1 MILKRLGRVLHM
13 KMNVKSFVS
22 GVVMGSV
29 LFSGISYAAPK
40 VVTMMVNGNPIH
52 SDVAPQIIDGRTLVP
67 ARALAEALGAKVTWD
82 ANNQTVT
89 VENEAYRQLQR
100 KNTDISASEAVAL
113 AADAKNHYWHISIGG
128 SGDQKETPVVV
139 PGKEYPYRWMGSDL
153 DTKVKFIEYLE
164 LLYTPEQAEA
174 YWNKQINEGLLVE
187 IDGKLAQ
194 PNADGGSMM
203 GWNEATA
210 KLIQSDSGTKTFQ
223 ISVPLF
229 DKFEEKTIKLRYIT
243 GKGWRID
250 EPVDTI
256 R

>member
-1 MILKRLGRVLHM
+1 M
-13 KMNVKSFVS
+13 KISVKSFVS
-22 GVVMGSV
+22 GMVIGSV

-40 VVTMMVNGNPIH
+40 VVTMMVNGNAIN
-52 SDVAPQIIDGRTLVP
+52 SDVAPQIVDGRTLVP

-82 ANNQTVT
+82 AINQTVT
-89 VENEAYRQLQR
+89 VENEAYRQQQR
-100 KNTDISASEAVAL
+100 KNTDINASGAVAL
-113 AADAKNHYWHISIGG
+113 AADAQSHYWHISIGG
-128 SGDQKETPVVV
+128 GGDQKETPVTV
-139 PGKEYPYRWMGSDL
+139 PGQEYPYRWMGSDL

-174 YWNKQINEGLLVE
+174 YWKKQIDNALLVE

-203 GWNEATA
+203 EWSKAKA
-210 KLIQSDSGTKTFQ
+210 KLIKSGSGTRTFQ

-229 DKFEEKTIKLRYIT
+229 EKFEENTIKLRYIT